1 MMIFMLNMEFLS
13 YSWVYS
19 WAGGMSKCALQGQ
32 TASIRERRI
41 RVWEGAWSMASVC
54 SAARARNTSACPII

>member
-19 WAGGMSKCALQGQ
+19 WAGGMGKCALQGQ
-32 TASIRERRI
+32 TASIWVMRI
-41 RVWEGAWSMASVC
+41 RAWEDTWAMASVC
-54 SAARARNTSACPII
+54 LSARARNASTCPCI